1 MGTPLPPERGSAAQF
16 SAHVY
21 CAKRLDGWMKTP
33 LGTEVDLGPGQIV
46 LVRDPAPPPPKGAQH
61 PPSFLAHVYCGHG
74 RPSQLLLS
82 CCFSMEETPGVFDR
96 PAKNRQPCSAMLL
109 CNVCDFS
116 SELSDTTKASDFLC
130 ASIRHCELLVVRS
143 CYMWGCLVQ

>member
-1 MGTPLPPERGSAAQF
+1 MGTPLSPERGSAAQF

-46 LVRDPAPPPPKGAQH
+46 LDGDPAPPHQKGHSSPP
-61 PPSFLAHVYCGHG
+61 FLAHVYCGHG

-82 CCFSMEETPGVFDR
+82 SCFSIEETPGVLTDQQ
-96 PAKNRQPCSAMLL
+96 KNRQPCLTMLL
-109 CNVCDFS
+109 CNVGDFS
-116 SELSDTTKASDFLC
+116 SELADTTKASDFLC
-130 ASIRHCELLVVRS
+130 ASVSHCELLVVRS
-143 CYMWGCLVQ
+143 CYMWACLVQ